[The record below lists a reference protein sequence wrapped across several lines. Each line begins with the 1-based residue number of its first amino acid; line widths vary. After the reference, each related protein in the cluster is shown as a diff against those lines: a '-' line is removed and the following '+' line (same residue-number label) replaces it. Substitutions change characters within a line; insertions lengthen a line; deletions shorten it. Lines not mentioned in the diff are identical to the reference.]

1 MAAIIK
7 FIYTMFLFIFLFVV
21 PTKVDGKKINLP
33 FNCLSLRCFLYT
45 IFFSCFN
52 KSNLFFFFIIAFA
65 GCVTDAD
72 CVIKKCSS
80 SCRIKCIDFQC
91 LCPTG
96 F

>member
-21 PTKVDGKKINLP
+21 PTKVDAL
-33 FNCLSLRCFLYT
+33 
-45 IFFSCFN
+45 
-52 KSNLFFFFIIAFA
+52 A
-65 GCVTDAD
+65 GCITDAD

-80 SCRIKCIDFQC
+80 SCRIKCIDFRC